1 MIDVLNEITRL
12 RLNRSWSEYELAK
25 RAGIPQSTI
34 STWYRKRQLP
44 TLPSLEKL
52 CEGFGITLSQFFA
65 EAEEP
70 VLLTPEERELLDCW
84 TALPERQRTLLLE
97 LLRSFLS
104 S

>member
-12 RLNRSWSEYELAK
+12 RLNRNWSEYELAK

-70 VLLTPEERELLDCW
+70 VLLTPEERALLDCW

-97 LLRSFLS
+97 LFRSFLS